1 MILAID
7 AGSELSAVVELHRG
21 ELDHI
26 HVVPLNQ
33 EPNED
38 VLEML
43 QVLRLDVHVV
53 IERVEARAQP
63 FGWDTRNTCE
73 WAARFYQA
81 CLDRKLDVHWLTRS
95 KVRTHLG
102 GVVTTTAT
110 QVEQI
115 TMDRFGPGRRAAIGT
130 AKEPGPLFS
139 MSPKSKWKHAWAAL
153 ALAITWEE
161 TRVSTK

>member
-1 MILAID
+1 VILSID
-7 AGSELSAVVELHRG
+7 PGPELSAIVELSRPEG
-21 ELDHI
+21 EPP
-26 HVVPLNQ
+26 VVAPYNQ
-33 EPNED
+33 EDNEI
-38 VLEML
+38 VLQML
-43 QVLRLDVHVV
+43 KHISGDVHVV
-53 IERVEARAQP
+53 IERIEARAQP

-73 WAARFYQA
+73 WATHFYRRA
-81 CLDRKLDVHWLTRS
+81 KDLNVDVHWLTRS

-130 AKEPGPLFS
+130 AKDPGPLFC

-161 TRVSTK
+161 THASQ